1 MDNITYTWDV
11 YELQLRTTVEV
22 NTLRVYWS
30 KVGSTDAGVSG
41 TYAIFTDF
49 NFDAAT
55 MKPVSSYTEEEL
67 LTMVQAEITPEQ
79 MLSIDKAIQ
88 FQIENQLYPFVPQPL
103 PWAEAL
109 TQ

>member
-30 KVGSTDAGVSG
+30 KVGTNDTDVSG
-41 TYAIFTDF
+41 TYATYTDF

-55 MKPVSSYTEEEL
+55 MKSVSSYTEEEL
-67 LTMVQAEITPEQ
+67 LTMVQAEITPDQ
-79 MLSIDKAIQ
+79 MINIDAAIQ

-103 PWAEAL
+103 PW
-109 TQ
+109 